1 MVYCDLLPCQFS
13 SAVRAPVSPGYCF
26 IFCKKFIPVIPA
38 PGVLGWN
45 RVERQF
51 SSSAEMEHFGF
62 FPFGTIFLFIKPES
76 IRPRIEY
83 VPFPPQRETVSSYT
97 V

>member
-45 RVERQF
+45 RVKRQF
-51 SSSAEMEHFGF
+51 PSPAETMHFVSFAFGAILF
-62 FPFGTIFLFIKPES
+62 FRKIHIHSTAD
-76 IRPRIEY
+76 
-83 VPFPPQRETVSSYT
+83 
-97 V
+97 